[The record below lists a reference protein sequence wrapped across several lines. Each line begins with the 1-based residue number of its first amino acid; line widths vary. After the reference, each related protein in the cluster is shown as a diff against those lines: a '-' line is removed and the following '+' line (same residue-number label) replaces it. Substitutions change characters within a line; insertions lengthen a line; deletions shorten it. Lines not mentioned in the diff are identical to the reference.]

1 MSLVSPEIELMHDLA
16 PGEHFLSRIRCL
28 ATDKEDDA
36 TTLLGDGD
44 YLRELR
50 NSRGRTAET
59 HSPGGTSRLGRTC
72 FRSAVRRPLNIRY
85 NYYMHVEHVA
95 EAFIYHVLPTS
106 N

>member
-16 PGEHFLSRIRCL
+16 PGDHFLSRIRCL

-59 HSPGGTSRLGRTC
+59 RSPWG
-72 FRSAVRRPLNIRY
+72 NI
-85 NYYMHVEHVA
+85 
-95 EAFIYHVLPTS
+95 
-106 N
+106 